1 MLMNTKNITRDLL
14 LLDLYRKD
22 IIFYFTPSTVY
33 LLAISSS
40 VVLNLI
46 LNDKIKIE
54 NEEIKV
60 IDESSIRTYNKKMIG
75 YIQKHN
81 IKTLRELASKI
92 FLDNDFCYE
101 LYELAVKELQDE
113 GLVKID
119 VKKQFFFN
127 RNTITLIDEDSVKA
141 AYLKLFKTLY
151 KDDESEELIA
161 LALIIDTFFNVDDYF
176 DESEHQ
182 KIKEELTKLKEKP
195 MYQNIIVFKE
205 VIDEFYNLIV
215 QRGTNYFGI

>member
-1 MLMNTKNITRDLL
+1 MLMSTKNITRDLL
-14 LLDLYRKD
+14 LLDLYKKD

-33 LLAISSS
+33 LLAIASSI
-40 VVLNLI
+40 VLNLI

-54 NEEIKV
+54 NEEIKI
-60 IDESSIRTYNKKMIG
+60 IDESSIRTYNKKMIL
-75 YIQKHN
+75 YIQAHD

-119 VKKQFFFN
+119 VRKQFFFN
-127 RNTITLIDEDSVKA
+127 RNTISLVDEDSVKD

-161 LALIIDTFFNVDDYF
+161 LALVIDTFFNVDDYF

-182 KIKEELTKLKEKP
+182 KIKEELNELKNKP
-195 MYQNIIVFKE
+195 IYQNIVVFKE